1 MRREDADR
9 ISTGGDV
16 RKKEREVGENEN
28 RWDEN
33 KSVWKKCET
42 EIEVFWFSDA
52 SRGGPT
58 ANIDGE
64 PPVSLVPNCCTFRF
78 VYA

>member
-16 RKKEREVGENEN
+16 RKKEREVEENEN

-33 KSVWKKCET
+33 KSVWEKCET
-42 EIEVFWFSDA
+42 EIEVF
-52 SRGGPT
+52 
-58 ANIDGE
+58 
-64 PPVSLVPNCCTFRF
+64 
-78 VYA
+78 